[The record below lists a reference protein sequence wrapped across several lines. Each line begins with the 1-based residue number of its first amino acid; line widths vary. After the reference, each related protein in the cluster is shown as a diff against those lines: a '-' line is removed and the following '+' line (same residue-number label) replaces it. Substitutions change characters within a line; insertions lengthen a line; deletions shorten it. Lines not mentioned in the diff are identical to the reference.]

1 MANGDNLFYP
11 EALEEI
17 KEFEQ
22 SIGDYPGHEDF
33 CLRPPGLSEP
43 SYATNSVANIFFS
56 LQQRVDS
63 STVAAKFDGSGT
75 LTDIKG
81 TLLEFPKQG
90 VLWWTDVGFNAKNL
104 ASRYTRTSCKVAHL
118 SRTASGRRGRR
129 RTGRRHRSTALVS
142 T

>member
-33 CLRPPGLSEP
+33 CLRPPDLSEP
-43 SYATNSVANIFFS
+43 SYAANSVANIFFS

-63 STVAAKFDGSGT
+63 STVAAKFDGSGS
-75 LTDIKG
+75 LMDIKG

-104 ASRYTRTSCKVAHL
+104 ASRCARTS
-118 SRTASGRRGRR
+118 SRWRTSRGRR
-129 RTGRRHRSTALVS
+129 VGKEEEGGPGAGSAVPHWSLH
-142 T
+142 